1 MIEEKMQIEKQA
13 IEQRLREKE
22 KRMELM
28 QFETQEKISIAVE
41 SKDKEIRQL
50 QEQLSE
56 AYQNQQQEIDSL
68 TSQNRQ
74 LQTELQLK
82 QSFAD
87 NTKNES
93 KYNEE
98 VLSGHLE
105 KMREMLEEKSKIN
118 EDMDLQNQ

>member
-1 MIEEKMQIEKQA
+1 MMEEKMHLEKQA

-118 EDMDLQNQ
+118 EDMDMQNQ